1 MTPAGARAITETAEL
16 LKEAKRVIR
25 TAVERGASRYGR
37 VALRTIRQDIDGM
50 LLTLEEL
57 RDDE

>member
-1 MTPAGARAITETAEL
+1 MTPASMRAITETAEL
-16 LKEAKRVIR
+16 LKDAKRLIR
-25 TAVERGASRYGR
+25 TAVERGATQYGR

-57 RDDE
+57 RDE